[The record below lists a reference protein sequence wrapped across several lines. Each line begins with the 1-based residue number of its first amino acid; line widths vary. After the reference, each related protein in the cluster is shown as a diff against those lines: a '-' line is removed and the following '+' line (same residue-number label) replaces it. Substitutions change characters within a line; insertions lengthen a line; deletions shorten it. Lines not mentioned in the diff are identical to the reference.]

1 MKVLL
6 DASAIINL
14 IRRRK
19 GNSLNL
25 LEGNAVLTLTPYEVG
40 NVVWKEA
47 KLEGLITL
55 EEAKLIVEAFEL
67 LLKRMEVIEPELRRV
82 LQVAVMGGITFYD
95 ASYVATAMDKG
106 LYLVTDDM
114 KLIRKV
120 RSDEFSRT
128 VGEATVL
135 SSEEFESLRSN
146 LS

>member
-47 KLEGLITL
+47 KLKGLITL
-55 EEAKLIVEAFEL
+55 EEAELIVEAFEL